1 VRRVLDGAHT
11 SDKASNGKAGVPGV
25 SFASATL
32 TAAVSVVHIQQQ
44 DGGLREGEEV
54 SNELVVP
61 ILLISVVLVYARK
74 SP

>member
-1 VRRVLDGAHT
+1 M
-11 SDKASNGKAGVPGV
+11 PGV